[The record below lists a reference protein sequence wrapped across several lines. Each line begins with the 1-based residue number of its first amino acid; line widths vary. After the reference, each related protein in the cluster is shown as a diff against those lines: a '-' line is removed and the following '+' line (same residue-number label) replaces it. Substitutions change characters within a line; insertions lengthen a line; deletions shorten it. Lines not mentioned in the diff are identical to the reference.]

1 MLPGNGTILL
11 ESIANINSSLK
22 ERKDSSIISSTQ
34 QIQLILGK
42 LIKLC
47 DDALISDDEETFITL
62 NKESIKEY
70 VEELNTC
77 VSVNGKKNLKF
88 KTLMFP
94 LILEYYHNC
103 QRKETS
109 GHRHRRA
116 KIKWKRS
123 SQSKKFFARYYSK
136 YYKVK

>member
-70 VEELNTC
+70 VEELNT
-77 VSVNGKKNLKF
+77 
-88 KTLMFP
+88 FP
-94 LILEYYHNC
+94 
-103 QRKETS
+103 
-109 GHRHRRA
+109 
-116 KIKWKRS
+116 
-123 SQSKKFFARYYSK
+123 
-136 YYKVK
+136 